1 MRSGSLKKTPR
12 AVRIFF
18 VLAFL
23 PLFFVFPYF
32 GATNNPN
39 ENTRTFMTMA
49 IVEDHT
55 FQLDKIVTRQGWTN
69 DMARVKGRDGEMH
82 WHCVKGPATGYL
94 GVPVYFVYSKISWLF
109 GTPMPTEAST
119 PEARMQWLRMTTWI
133 LRIFSV
139 QLPCFLF
146 LVWFERY
153 LRTVTRDVPLRLAAV
168 TAAGLG
174 TNYLGYAN
182 MYVSHSVFA
191 VAAFLSF
198 GLAERAFRLEPDAK
212 KRRAFHAFLAGLCAG
227 WVTML
232 EYHGLPLSLVLAL
245 FGFFV
250 FYRPLR
256 LLSYCT
262 GGLITILLQMF
273 YQWRSF
279 GNPLTPGHTMV
290 ENPLWAEE
298 HKKGLYGAITP
309 TKEALLGL
317 SLPVGSGFFGMS
329 PYMWLGFLALPVAF
343 FLLWSSVRRKRV
355 LAWSTMVFALCMAA
369 LWFGACSAIEWRAGW
384 TLGARRLGAAPP
396 FFAFG
401 AVVALS
407 WFARRGEFHRA
418 LARGLA
424 SGLALA
430 GVLAVG
436 IVGLVYNTLP
446 ETQLRPFM
454 YFAVPLIQGGFVS
467 HHIGEW
473 FGWKD
478 TTLWY
483 VVALALLIASM
494 MPAFIT
500 SKRERVPFYLARVVT
515 FVFAFGCGLYPQLTT
530 PGPDELG
537 DHASTAGLWT
547 TAWEPAGRDRLTL
560 MRADAERYGTR
571 RPCAWYQL
579 ADLER
584 MMHMEGMAALD
595 ERRAGGARSDNCPRL
610 PF

>member
-1 MRSGSLKKTPR
+1 MRSESLRKSPWS
-12 AVRIFF
+12 VRIFF

-23 PLFFVFPYF
+23 PLFFVFPF
-32 GATNNPN
+32 INTTNNPN

-55 FQLDKIVTRQGWTN
+55 FQLDHIVARQGWTN

-82 WHCVKGPATGYL
+82 WHCVKGPATSYL
-94 GVPVYFVYSKISWLF
+94 GVPVYWVYTKISRFL
-109 GTPMPTEAST
+109 GTPVPADNGP
-119 PEARMQWLRMTTWI
+119 PEERMNWLRMTTWVV
-133 LRIFSV
+133 RIFSV

-153 LRTVTRDVPLRLAAV
+153 LRTITRDVPLRLAAV

-182 MYVSHSVFA
+182 MYVSHSTFA

-198 GLAERAFRLEPDAK
+198 GLAERAFRLEPDPR
-212 KRRAFHAFLAGLCAG
+212 KRKAFHAFLAGLCAG

-232 EYHGLPLSLVLAL
+232 EYHGLPLSIILAF

-262 GGLITILLQMF
+262 GGLVTILLQML

-309 TKEALLGL
+309 TKEALVGL

-329 PYMWLGFLALPVAF
+329 PYMWLGFLAIPVAF
-343 FLLWSSVRRKRV
+343 FVVWSSVRKKRV
-355 LAWSTMVFALCMAA
+355 LALSTVVWTLCMSA

-407 WFARRGEFHRA
+407 WFARRGVFHRA

-424 SGLALA
+424 SGLALS

-436 IVGLVYNTLP
+436 LVGLVYNTLP

-454 YFAVPLIQGGFVS
+454 YFAVPLIQGGFVP

-473 FGWKD
+473 LGWKD

-483 VVALALLIASM
+483 IVAAALIVAALVPALA
-494 MPAFIT
+494 T
-500 SKRERVPFYLARVVT
+500 NKREKLWLYAARVVT
-515 FVFAFGCGLYPQLTT
+515 FVIAFGCAIYPQLTT
-530 PGPDELG
+530 PGPEELG
-537 DHASTAGLWT
+537 DHAPTGQLWG
-547 TAWEPAGRDRLTL
+547 AQWEPAGRDRITL

-571 RPCAWYQL
+571 RPCAWYRL
-579 ADLER
+579 ADLEH
-584 MMHMEGMAALD
+584 MMHLDSMALAD
-595 ERRAGGARSDNCPRL
+595 EKRAGSPRNNCPKL
-610 PF
+610 LF